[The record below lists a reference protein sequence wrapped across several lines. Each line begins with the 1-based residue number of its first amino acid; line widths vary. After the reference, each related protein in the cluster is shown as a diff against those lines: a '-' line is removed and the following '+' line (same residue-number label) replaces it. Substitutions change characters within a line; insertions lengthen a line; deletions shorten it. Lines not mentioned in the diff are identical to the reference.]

1 VTRATVGVELGTT
14 SVRAV
19 VLDGTGPRIRSF
31 AEVPLPEG
39 AVDLGTVRDPAA
51 VAGALRELRKSA
63 HLPSRGLRVVVGSPR
78 TLLRVVELAG
88 VPAEEAG
95 AALRLR
101 AEELL
106 GLDPSEVAIGHR
118 VLDPEPGA
126 DPAAPVRVQ
135 AVAVPHA
142 VVDGALAALRL
153 AHLGASVVEPLPL
166 ALVRGGALDGGPES
180 GARTVV
186 WVGSSLTCVAVGVAG
201 VTRFARTVGIGAG
214 DVARIVSRELDV
226 APSDAALLLH
236 LLATGAEPLDASDA
250 ARLAAASLSA
260 ERGLTQIVDEVRGSL
275 QYWLRQRGAADV
287 GDVVVCGPGASLPAL
302 PGRLAD
308 ALGLPVRPAWVPE
321 RSRGR
326 GSRRGPVPGFSAI
339 AALGAALGGGA
350 GVLDL
355 TPRVER
361 GPVRWPK
368 FVAAGVVA
376 VAWTGGVATL
386 TTSNDEDLLAV
397 RDRLEVVQGENRL
410 RRAELLQGTSLAARA
425 VELDAARAVVDTALG
440 DDVDW
445 VTVLAQ
451 LAASLPDGVTVEL
464 LEGQASEVPGNGQEV
479 ATALGDDEISAVVT
493 DTVDVSATGDEGIA
507 VVSFTVR
514 AVDLA
519 TLADWVE
526 ALEAQDVFSTV
537 WIHQA
542 RDEEGTVAATAE
554 AVLTAGALTAR
565 SDDAGSAG

>member
-1 VTRATVGVELGTT
+1 VTRSSVGVELGTT

-31 AEVPLPEG
+31 AEVPLPDG

-51 VAGALRELRKSA
+51 VAEALRQLRKVA

-88 VPAEEAG
+88 VPLEEAG

-106 GLDPSEVAIGHR
+106 GLDPTEVAIGHR
-118 VLDPEPGA
+118 VLDPDPGA
-126 DPAAPVRVQ
+126 DPSAPVRVQ
-135 AVAVPHA
+135 AVAVPLA
-142 VVDGALAALRL
+142 VVEGALAALRQ
-153 AHLGASVVEPLPL
+153 AHLTASVVEPLPI

-186 WVGSSLTCVAVGVAG
+186 WVGASLTCVAVGVAG
-201 VTRFARTVGIGAG
+201 VTRFARTVGIGAA
-214 DVARIVSRELDV
+214 DVARVVARDLDV
-226 APSDAALLLH
+226 TTTDAALLLE
-236 LLATGAEPLDASDA
+236 LLATGAAPLDAGDA
-250 ARLAAASLSA
+250 ARLAAAALYA
-260 ERGLTQIVDEVRGSL
+260 ERALAQIVDEVRGSL

-287 GDVVVCGPGASLPAL
+287 GDVVLCGPGATLPGL

-308 ALGLPVRPAWVPE
+308 ALGLPVRLALVPE

-326 GSRRGPVPGFSAI
+326 GRHHGVAPGLGAV

-376 VAWTGGVATL
+376 VAWTGGVSTW
-386 TTSNDEDLLAV
+386 TTNHSNELDD
-397 RDRLEVVQGENRL
+397 VQGRVELVQSDNRL
-410 RRAELLQGTSLAARA
+410 ARAELLQGTSATAHLIELAAARSW
-425 VELDAARAVVDTALG
+425 VDAALV

-445 VTVLAQ
+445 VTALAQ
-451 LAASLPDGVTVEL
+451 LADSLPDGVTIEV
-464 LEGQASEVPGNGQEV
+464 LEGHVG
-479 ATALGDDEISAVVT
+479 TA
-493 DTVDVSATGDEGIA
+493 SATDGASALDGELPADGTPDA
-507 VVSFTVR
+507 PATDAGLALVQFSVR

-519 TLADWVE
+519 TLADWVD
-526 ALEAQDVFSTV
+526 ALEAQSLYADVWV
-537 WIHQA
+537 HEA
-542 RDEEGTVAATAE
+542 RTEDGSVAAMAE
-554 AVLTAGALTAR
+554 AVLTTGALTAR
-565 SDDAGSAG
+565 PVDDDGSAG